1 VHPPSSTQPFVVTG
15 YENLLMQQE
24 KVLLMVAKPHVEEV
38 QPVSSKIARATEAAN
53 IELRPHS
60 AQEEDMAQRL
70 KRRPPGLLNV
80 FGDTLVLTEMRL
92 LVVKG
97 GKLAYWAVVDHNYTR
112 QVLNETEARN
122 DEAWKNFGEK
132 GFLHK
137 MTHSLHEYG
146 WIRSIDIVTEVGDM
160 KKKLL
165 GWRSMEFGV
174 VTLLFRPGARPG
186 SGLLSNRSYH
196 RKYKVNVSQEGKLE
210 QLIEALSPK
219 IQEMASNI
227 EAIKTQHKQGA

>member
-1 VHPPSSTQPFVVTG
+1 
-15 YENLLMQQE
+15 
-24 KVLLMVAKPHVEEV
+24 
-38 QPVSSKIARATEAAN
+38 
-53 IELRPHS
+53 
-60 AQEEDMAQRL
+60 
-70 KRRPPGLLNV
+70 
-80 FGDTLVLTEMRL
+80 
-92 LVVKG
+92 
-97 GKLAYWAVVDHNYTR
+97 
-112 QVLNETEARN
+112 
-122 DEAWKNFGEK
+122 
-132 GFLHK
+132 

-146 WIRSIDIVTEVGDM
+146 WIRSIDIVTDVGDM